1 MISVI
6 AADDRPE
13 LVLNAQKIVGDLGA
27 VKFDLQLG
35 R

>member
-13 LVLNAQKIVGDLGA
+13 LALSAQKIVGVMGA